1 MTEQFVMVCV
11 RLCMECC
18 ECAICGSDS
27 GRGDRTQWI
36 HEVYTQ
42 LNTWI
47 KNVSK
52 LVQFPSV

>member
-1 MTEQFVMVCV
+1 
-11 RLCMECC
+11 MECC